1 MGSQYFIFRD
11 QCPVCESRD
20 ARELYDSAFDK
31 PPVRVYLDRLYR
43 AQGEGVEYAYLSG
56 GRFAVVA
63 CRFCGLVYQRYAPSD
78 ELMQRLYGHWIR
90 PEKIFPL
97 DAKKPH
103 AQARRE
109 AELLVLYLGRGRDK
123 DARLSVYDYGMG
135 WGIWLTA
142 AACRGCD
149 VFGTELI
156 GEKCAVASSFGVRCF
171 RDVEMAGKSFDLVF
185 AENVMEDVR
194 SRGADMVLLSG
205 ALKPHGLLR
214 IVVPVSTFSRV
225 RRRLE
230 RFARGVDGIAEISP
244 LEHLNCF
251 CGDSLRVLAENAGL
265 VKVTLPLSLRYRMY
279 SSVSL
284 KGMLKPALSGVS
296 YRFMPVFFRRR

>member
-109 AELLVLYLGRGRDK
+109 AEL
-123 DARLSVYDYGMG
+123 
-135 WGIWLTA
+135 
-142 AACRGCD
+142 
-149 VFGTELI
+149 
-156 GEKCAVASSFGVRCF
+156 
-171 RDVEMAGKSFDLVF
+171 
-185 AENVMEDVR
+185 
-194 SRGADMVLLSG
+194 
-205 ALKPHGLLR
+205 
-214 IVVPVSTFSRV
+214 
-225 RRRLE
+225 
-230 RFARGVDGIAEISP
+230 
-244 LEHLNCF
+244 
-251 CGDSLRVLAENAGL
+251 
-265 VKVTLPLSLRYRMY
+265 
-279 SSVSL
+279 
-284 KGMLKPALSGVS
+284 
-296 YRFMPVFFRRR
+296 